1 MSHKQSS
8 QSHVFLRR
16 LTKFA
21 FLVAEAAIVT
31 AVVTVFSTANKAY
44 ASNDSVRFTPILSLQ
59 GTLQARGALGT
70 AKDLG
75 TVEIPTYDLRRPCYT
90 GELAGC
96 IYGDEVDFESLHQVS
111 ESISATRLHPF
122 KFKSAPAQVSLFEV
136 SF

>member
-1 MSHKQSS
+1 MSHKQPS

-31 AVVTVFSTANKAY
+31 AVVTVFCTANKAY
-44 ASNDSVRFTPILSLQ
+44 ASDDSVRFTPIPSLQ
-59 GTLQARGALGT
+59 EMLIKRGTLGS

-75 TVEIPTYDLRRPCYT
+75 IVEIPASDTRRPCYT

-96 IYGDEVDFESLHQVS
+96 VYGIEVDLDQLGRIS
-111 ESISATRLHPF
+111 ESVNSTRVRSF
-122 KFKSAPAQVSLFEV
+122 KLDMSPAQVRLFEI